1 MFELLKKS
9 SLIFISVL
17 WLVVFSDIAFAA
29 PTKKNTQSN
38 GFPVFWPPRE
48 GYYYP
53 NLSLTNYDGKQISL
67 SSLKGKVI
75 LFEAIGMSCPACQA
89 FAGAGKNGI
98 SGLGGVVPQIGM
110 SNVDELLSQQ
120 NISPH
125 DPRLV
130 VVQILLYNLSMQ
142 APSVNDARL
151 WAKHFHLE
159 GKPNRYVLAGTSSL
173 MGNASYN
180 LIPGFQLVDKSYVL
194 RCDSTGHNPKHNLY
208 TELLPMLKKML

>member
-1 MFELLKKS
+1 MFEFLKKIH
-9 SLIFISVL
+9 LISIGML
-17 WLVVFSDIAFAA
+17 WLVVFSDNAIAA
-29 PTKKNTQSN
+29 PTKKNIQTK

-75 LFEAIGMSCPACQA
+75 LFEPIGMSCPGCQA

-98 SGLGGVVPQIGM
+98 AGLGGVVPQMGM

-173 MGNASYN
+173 IGDASYN